1 MVDQETVADPLRS
14 KRPHQESSDTKD
26 TGAAQT
32 SLTPNQASKRIKVEN
47 GENSSQPQP
56 LQKVPGPQTAKPR
69 AAPKQQ
75 GEATSVPS
83 KVNGAPIS
91 AGEKAPKPQVPI
103 KQETSASTAHIK
115 PAAVSK
121 SQALPQPSKQSAPM
135 PKSQISATSIKPPSV
150 PLTPAPIAA
159 PLPAPQKESPPPLKA
174 TTFRHLHRKYGPELD
189 YMLVEFKKL
198 ERQLLGAPSHQ
209 QNPPKSEPKGS
220 RERREK
226 LHGFIL
232 HLEDTVRQVEEGLA
246 LEKQEEESAAQAVL
260 DAVDLPTIDTGTIT
274 VKETQ
279 PVEEE
284 KKSSD
289 ASLQQPQPN
298 PQPNAQINVKD
309 DENQKPPATSEATS
323 TKFTAAEASL
333 SALPPEKEREE
344 SVQRLEEHILA
355 NLLPVKV
362 RLTKQLAAQKGA
374 TRNPLTAPVRAGAPA
389 ATTGGTI
396 AEKVEAKRKAQEE
409 ELLKKQLQQRQSS
422 SQYGKPIGGAGSSLT
437 ARLHG
442 NVLTAPGTPGDTKR
456 PILYAGVAP
465 GSTQVSSSVSA
476 VTGAHPG
483 MVGKDAT
490 KALSL
495 AEEEKRRLKALEENA
510 ARVALG
516 GAAKPAAALDH
527 RKPAALPK
535 QPEGPATLAARARAI
550 ALAGTNRGGAS
561 KISRPNQQ
569 FPTRAMQQP
578 RPALG
583 AASVAAANASVPNQ
597 YIKPPYVPVPV
608 PVPVPAIPTKPKKPH
623 VKPNFD
629 DPALTPEQQFELR
642 MKEARWRQRKRR
654 RERRRKRLEM
664 YYSLGSYHAVHLP
677 VQQQSVSLPDQP
689 QNDEEIEPEPI
700 TSATAPLPVP
710 SHPPAVPPPPPVN
723 TLQPAQLVQARPKKT
738 EVYGPRAVEYVCAV
752 CNETYMSSSEFNPWW
767 SLSNHECPKCGK
779 IQVPKLDISV
789 PANEIDY
796 HPALLSQ
803 EDTGK
808 PARPREAGPH
818 ITQTVKYIHRP
829 STHAKKSFSLS
840 DSEVSFTDESD
851 GEGTGGKYDESSEEE
866 ETNYD
871 NDMDSVTREDRAEKE
886 EFGHDFEGETLT
898 EDQSKRLLVLI
909 EHASICPG
917 RHRSAKH
924 RNVCH
929 STKYMMLH
937 VRDCS
942 GLLSNG
948 DVCPFPWCRKTKHL
962 LYHLVSCKQ
971 KENGGKCSICSPEGL
986 SSNLTELVALN
997 AHRRKIFVE
1006 RVTKTKAMQAIQPP
1020 NHRPPTLTKT
1030 SATPSAAGATSA
1042 PK

>member
-1 MVDQETVADPLRS
+1 MVNQETVADPLRS
-14 KRPHQESSDTKD
+14 KRPHQESADRNG

-32 SLTPNQASKRIKVEN
+32 SSTSDQASKRIKVEN
-47 GENSSQPQP
+47 GENSQP
-56 LQKVPGPQTAKPR
+56 LQKVPGPQTVETAKPST
-69 AAPKQQ
+69 APIQQ
-75 GEATSVPS
+75 GKATPVPT
-83 KVNGAPIS
+83 KANEAPIS
-91 AGEKAPKPQVPI
+91 AGKSAPKPQVPT
-103 KQETSASTAHIK
+103 KQENGASTAQLK
-115 PAAVSK
+115 PGVVSK
-121 SQALPQPSKQSAPM
+121 PQALPQPTAKQSAPSL
-135 PKSQISATSIKPPSV
+135 KSQTSTTSIRAPSV
-150 PLTPAPIAA
+150 PLTPAPKAA
-159 PLPAPQKESPPPLKA
+159 PLPAPNKESPPPLKA

-209 QNPPKSEPKGS
+209 QNPPKAEPKGS

-260 DAVDLPTIDTGTIT
+260 DAVDLPAVNTGSIT
-274 VKETQ
+274 TKETQ
-279 PVEEE
+279 PAEEE

-289 ASLQQPQPN
+289 ASLQHPQPN
-298 PQPNAQINVKD
+298 PQPNAQINVKP
-309 DENQKPPATSEATS
+309 DESQKPPSTSEAIS
-323 TKFTAAEASL
+323 SKFTAAEASL

-344 SVQRLEEHILA
+344 SVQRIEEHILA

-409 ELLKKQLQQRQSS
+409 ELLKKQLQQRQTP

-442 NVLTAPGTPGDTKR
+442 NVLTAATPSGGDTKR

-476 VTGAHPG
+476 VSGAHPG
-483 MVGKDAT
+483 MIGKDAT

-495 AEEEKRRLKALEENA
+495 AEQERRRLKALEENA

-516 GAAKPAAALDH
+516 GAAKPAAALDP
-527 RKPAALPK
+527 RKPAALQK

-550 ALAGTNRGGAS
+550 ALAGTNEGGAS

-569 FPTRAMQQP
+569 FPMRAMQQP

-583 AASVAAANASVPNQ
+583 AASAAAAAANASVPNQ
-597 YIKPPYVPVPV
+597 YNKPPYV
-608 PVPVPAIPTKPKKPH
+608 PVPVPAIPTKPKKRH
-623 VKPNFD
+623 VKPNFE

-664 YYSLGSYHAVHLP
+664 YYSVGSYHAVHVS
-677 VQQQSVSLPDQP
+677 VQQQSVPDQS
-689 QNDEEIEPEPI
+689 QNNVETEPEPI
-700 TSATAPLPVP
+700 TSAAAPLPVA

-723 TLQPAQLVQARPKKT
+723 SSPTAHVVQACIKKS
-738 EVYGPRAVEYVCAV
+738 EVYGPRPVEYVCAV

-767 SLSNHECPKCGK
+767 TLSNHECPKCGK

-808 PARPREAGPH
+808 PARAREIVPNNM
-818 ITQTVKYIHRP
+818 TQTVKYIHRP
-829 STHAKKSFSLS
+829 SSHAKKSFSLS

-866 ETNYD
+866 DTIYD
-871 NDMDSVTREDRAEKE
+871 NDMDSITREDRAEKE
-886 EFGHDFEGETLT
+886 EFGHDFQGETLT

-917 RHRSAKH
+917 R
-924 RNVCH
+924 
-929 STKYMMLH
+929 
-937 VRDCS
+937 
-942 GLLSNG
+942 
-948 DVCPFPWCRKTKHL
+948 
-962 LYHLVSCKQ
+962 
-971 KENGGKCSICSPEGL
+971 
-986 SSNLTELVALN
+986 
-997 AHRRKIFVE
+997 
-1006 RVTKTKAMQAIQPP
+1006 
-1020 NHRPPTLTKT
+1020 
-1030 SATPSAAGATSA
+1030 
-1042 PK
+1042 